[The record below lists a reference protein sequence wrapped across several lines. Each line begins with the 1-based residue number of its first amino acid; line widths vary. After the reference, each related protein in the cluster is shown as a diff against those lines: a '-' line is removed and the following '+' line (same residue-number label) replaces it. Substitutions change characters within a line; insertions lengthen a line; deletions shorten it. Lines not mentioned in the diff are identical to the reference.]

1 MSLKTT
7 IGKIA
12 GRRQFCASSAV
23 NSDDV
28 WLPFTPN
35 RNFLK
40 DRPRDVSKG
49 KGMYFYD
56 ENERPIL
63 DASAGLWC
71 SGAGMSPDPIVDAVK
86 QQMDKLSYAPS
97 FQMTHEGAFEWAE
110 AIANHGSLRNRD
122 LTKVFFTMCGS
133 TSVDTALKI
142 ALAYHRAN
150 GEGQRTRFIGREKGY
165 HGVGFGGISVGGIVP
180 NRQTFSACLLP
191 GVDHLPHT
199 HSLEHAAFTKGQP
212 DWGCHLA
219 DNLEDIVALHGAN
232 NVAGVIVEPVAGSA
246 GVLIPPKGYLER
258 LRELCDKHNL
268 LLIFDEVITGF
279 GRLGGAPF
287 AADYFD
293 VTPDMITTAKNLTG
307 AVVPGGA
314 VIAKQGIFDTITN
327 SAPENNIEFFHGY
340 TYSAHPLA
348 CAAGMAML
356 KHLTEDGLY
365 DKAASLVP
373 HFESEIHNHFKD
385 HPNVCDVR
393 NLGLMGAIQLNPP
406 AGWEPGQLGAAVM
419 NHAWK
424 HEDLYIRFTG
434 DIIAF
439 SPAFVATKDEISRI
453 FEGTKSALNAVLQKQ

>member
-1 MSLKTT
+1 MMSRRCDELSSKIDSFGEIDKARFQDDRNLIKIKKKT
-7 IGKIA
+7 IA
-12 GRRQFCASSAV
+12 CDCDEVLAYFVPALAEWH
-23 NSDDV
+23 NSE
-28 WLPFTPN
+28 
-35 RNFLK
+35 
-40 DRPRDVSKG
+40 
-49 KGMYFYD
+49 YFYD
-56 ENERPIL
+56 ETSRPIL
-63 DASAGLWC
+63 DASSGLWC
-71 SGAGMSPDPIVDAVK
+71 SGAGMSPDPVVDAVK
-86 QQMDKLSYAPS
+86 EQLDKLSYAPS

-110 AIANHGSLRNRD
+110 AIADHGGLRDRD
-122 LTKVFFTMCGS
+122 LQKVFFTMCGS

-150 GEGQRTRFIGREKGY
+150 GE
-165 HGVGFGGISVGGIVP
+165 GISVGGIVP

-307 AVVPGGA
+307 AV
-314 VIAKQGIFDTITN
+314 
-327 SAPENNIEFFHGY
+327 
-340 TYSAHPLA
+340 
-348 CAAGMAML
+348 
-356 KHLTEDGLY
+356 
-365 DKAASLVP
+365 
-373 HFESEIHNHFKD
+373 
-385 HPNVCDVR
+385 
-393 NLGLMGAIQLNPP
+393 
-406 AGWEPGQLGAAVM
+406 
-419 NHAWK
+419 
-424 HEDLYIRFTG
+424 
-434 DIIAF
+434 
-439 SPAFVATKDEISRI
+439 
-453 FEGTKSALNAVLQKQ
+453 